1 MTNLT
6 PNPKQY
12 LSWLPALLW
21 IALIFFASSHP
32 VFLIGQDASADA
44 VNEVV
49 NNSVPARGFQV
60 DIPWFA
66 LAHLGEYAGLTFW
79 IVFGMLDGKI
89 GRPAALGSVLGRA
102 VLLALFVAL
111 MDEVYQIGVPGRHF
125 QWVDLGMDL
134 MGMLLAGAGIF
145 GIRRIINRRE
155 PPEKR

>member
-1 MTNLT
+1 LKNIFQF
-6 PNPKQY
+6 K
-12 LSWLPALLW
+12 SWVPALLW
-21 IALIFFASSHP
+21 MISIFFINSQPIPDIVQHLPKVNGLGLGNPATSSDSIH
-32 VFLIGQDASADA
+32 I
-44 VNEVV
+44 
-49 NNSVPARGFQV
+49 

-134 MGMLLAGAGIF
+134 MGMLLAGAGVF